1 MKIFPFKGVRPKNQ
15 LAGHLITRPYKE
27 YGHEELKSEL
37 AFNPF
42 SFLQILNPGY
52 RYHQN
57 LKGESRF
64 KLVHNRYSEFKER
77 NFLEPDKK
85 DCLYIYRKTTST
97 HSYLGIIANV
107 SIDDYINDT
116 IKKHENTI
124 DSRVQLFTE
133 YLHTVGYNA
142 EPVLMTYPD
151 QDGINQLIDHIVQKA
166 SDQDF
171 YTSDMMR
178 HQLWS
183 IADPQTIEQIKM
195 AFNQVSHIY
204 IADGHHRSASS
215 TLLAQEYG
223 DQNSSYNQFMV
234 FLLPQSQLQIGM
246 YSRFIR
252 GLNGHTPESLLIALD
267 DSFQIEEYGLHFIE
281 PTEQNQF
288 IMYLDGRFFLLK
300 LRDSEIDTTSELSVL
315 NTQILYEQILNPTL
329 GITNLRTD
337 DRLNYS
343 DGLSDLLV
351 MQQLVD
357 QGKYDIG
364 FSMLPINMCQI
375 MDIADAQ
382 LIMPPKSTF
391 IAPKLYSGLVI
402 YEFDN

>member
-1 MKIFPFKGVRPKNQ
+1 MLIKIFSFKGVRPKNQ
-15 LAGHLITRPYKE
+15 LAGHLITRHNKE
-27 YGHEELKSEL
+27 YGNEELKSEL

-42 SFLQILNPGY
+42 SFLQILNPSY

-64 KLVHNRYSEFKER
+64 KLVHNRYLEFKER

-85 DCLYIYRKTTST
+85 DSLYIYRKTTPT

-107 SIDDYINDT
+107 RIDDYINDT
-116 IKKHENTI
+116 IKKHENAI

-133 YLHTVGYNA
+133 YLHTVGYKA

-171 YTSDMMR
+171 YTSDKMR

-204 IADGHHRSASS
+204 IADGHHRFASS
-215 TLLAQEYG
+215 TLLGQEYG

-234 FLLPQSQLQIGM
+234 LLLPQSQLQIGK
-246 YSRFIR
+246 YSRLIR

-267 DSFQIEEYGLHFIE
+267 DNFQIEKYRLHFIE
-281 PTEQNQF
+281 P
-288 IMYLDGRFFLLK
+288 
-300 LRDSEIDTTSELSVL
+300 SE
-315 NTQILYEQILNPTL
+315 
-329 GITNLRTD
+329 
-337 DRLNYS
+337 
-343 DGLSDLLV
+343 
-351 MQQLVD
+351 
-357 QGKYDIG
+357 
-364 FSMLPINMCQI
+364 
-375 MDIADAQ
+375 
-382 LIMPPKSTF
+382 
-391 IAPKLYSGLVI
+391 
-402 YEFDN
+402 

>member
-27 YGHEELKSEL
+27 YSADELESEL

-57 LKGESRF
+57 LRGESRF
-64 KLVHNRYSEFKER
+64 KLVHNRYLEFKER
-77 NFLEPDKK
+77 EFLQQDPEDS
-85 DCLYIYRKTTST
+85 LYLYRKTTPT
-97 HSYLGIIANV
+97 YSYLGIIANV
-107 SIDDYINDT
+107 SIDDYIDDT

-124 DSRVQLFTE
+124 DSRVKLFTE

-151 QDGINQLIDHIVQKA
+151 LGEIDQVVDHIIQ
-166 SDQDF
+166 SPPSQDI

-178 HQLWS
+178 HELWQIYDPKD
-183 IADPQTIEQIKM
+183 IATVQM
-195 AFNQVSHIY
+195 AFDHISHIY

-215 TLLAQEYG
+215 TLLAQEYDSNQSG
-223 DQNSSYNQFMV
+223 YNQFMV

-246 YSRFIR
+246 YSRLIK
-252 GLNGHTPESLLIALD
+252 GLNHHSPETLLIELD
-267 DSFQIEEYGLHFIE
+267 NAFQIEDHGLHHVL
-281 PTEQNQF
+281 PQDHTQF
-288 IMYLDGRFFLLK
+288 IMYLDGSYYTLT
-300 LRDSEIDTTSELSVL
+300 LRESMINNTSPLSELNS
-315 NTQILYEQILNPTL
+315 QILYDQILYPIL
-329 GITNLRTD
+329 GIQDLRKDQRLHYSEGQTD
-337 DRLNYS
+337 LI
-343 DGLSDLLV
+343 V
-351 MQQLVD
+351 MQQQVD
-357 QGKYDIG
+357 QGTYDIG
-364 FSMLPINMCQI
+364 FSMLPLTIEQI
-375 MDIADAQ
+375 KNIADHN

-402 YEFDN
+402 YEY